1 MSEHKVQ
8 NSIPDKNGA
17 TLNTITQRVVNDL
30 LDIDFEAINDSE
42 YCFKYIT
49 ENDDLNKH
57 FKSFSDSLIETVKNY
72 YSFSNK
78 KDYTVPKDLDE
89 LCRLLSCDLYTIQEA
104 AVSEHDCKQY
114 VKKWL
119 IEGKQ
124 LTDRRWAMAVCFALK
139 MDFDKA
145 KIFFK
150 RIGQPAFNL
159 RSAGD
164 VVYLYCLINNKSFS
178 TAKEMLF
185 KYDEAPIL
193 TNTSQT
199 DMGTSS
205 TTNRLW
211 QEINVEGAW
220 ATDDAF
226 INEFLIPNKSIFTG
240 VSNTAL
246 EQYWYELRLLQL
258 HCLEYMFFE
267 EKNNLL
273 LYIGD
278 EDVIADSQ
286 IVKRFSTEAFFKQL
300 KIVNNEFSDISYINR
315 FEQTDFSKIKNQTII
330 AIRNE
335 DQKRLEKAKTD
346 LNDYLLYVEETL
358 KSIKSNVLSR
368 RYKYTKCS
376 IDNLLEYL
384 IGPSELLSQILKLD
398 DKYYHMPLTTK
409 DRARFTSFKESN
421 LSQFFDN
428 FLKQEYFSDIKKGK
442 IVNSSSDKVRK
453 AVLYLHFMNYV
464 FEFNSNSSYEDF
476 RETTNKMLD
485 DCQLTMLYPVNQF
498 DFLLLITIRKYELL
512 FLDEDDNDT
521 KEYILDYLY
530 EILNLSF
537 AH

>member
-1 MSEHKVQ
+1 MPEHNNQ
-8 NSIPDKNGA
+8 NSILDKSNA
-17 TLNTITQRVVNDL
+17 TENTITRRVVSDL
-30 LDIDFEAINDSE
+30 MDIDFEAINDSE

-72 YSFSNK
+72 YSFSK
-78 KDYTVPKDLDE
+78 GRDYSVPADLDE
-89 LCRLLSCDLYTIQEA
+89 LCRLLSNDLYDIQEST
-104 AVSEHDCKQY
+104 VTEHDCKQY

-124 LTDRRWAMAVCFALK
+124 LTDRRWAIAICFALK
-139 MDFDKA
+139 MNFDKA

-150 RIGQPAFNL
+150 KIGQPAFNL
-159 RSAGD
+159 RSASD
-164 VVYLYCLINNKSFS
+164 VVYLYCLINNKSYL
-178 TAKEMLF
+178 TARKMLC
-185 KYDEAPIL
+185 KYEEAPIL
-193 TNTSQT
+193 IKDLQT
-199 DMGTSS
+199 ESGTSG
-205 TTNRLW
+205 TTKRLW

-220 ATDDAF
+220 ATDDDF
-226 INEFLIPNKSIFTG
+226 INELLIPNKSNFTG
-240 VSNTAL
+240 LSNTAL

-258 HCLEYMFFE
+258 HCLERMFFE
-267 EKNNLL
+267 EKDNLL
-273 LYIGD
+273 LYPGD

-286 IVKRFSTEAFFKQL
+286 ITKRFSADPFNKQL
-300 KIVNNEFSDISYINR
+300 DAVNNEFGDTSYFNR
-315 FEQTDFSKIKNQTII
+315 FEQTDFLKIKNQFII
-330 AIRNE
+330 ATRNE
-335 DQKRLEKAKTD
+335 DRKKLEKAKFD
-346 LNDYLLYVEETL
+346 LNDYLVYIEDTL
-358 KSIKSNVLSR
+358 KSIKSNVTSR
-368 RYKYTKCS
+368 RFKYTKCS
-376 IDNLLEYL
+376 IDVLLEYL

-398 DKYYHMPLTTK
+398 EKYYHMPLTAK
-409 DRARFTSFKESN
+409 DRARFISFKESN
-421 LSQFFDN
+421 LPQFFDN

-537 AH
+537 EH